1 MYSMNETLR
10 AIGRM
15 MARYAQ
21 SQPFDADGMIEAAP
35 LLKPWTA
42 GTMEKPVAYI
52 ENDVRTQNGQ
62 PWRCV
67 QAHVHYGEP
76 GWDPASARALW
87 SPYHAT
93 RSEYALPWVAPT
105 QAQDAYRTDEW
116 MLWRDGL
123 RYRAVRDG
131 VDRGPDVLADAWEV
145 ETLVSD

>member
-1 MYSMNETLR
+1 MYSRSETLR

-21 SQPFDADGMIEAAP
+21 AQSFDADGMIEAAP
-35 LLKPWTA
+35 LLKPWKA
-42 GTMEKPVAYI
+42 GTMQEPVAYI

-67 QAHVHYGEP
+67 QAHVHYGEA

-93 RSEYALPWVAPT
+93 RWEYALPWVAPT
-105 QAQDAYRTDEW
+105 HAQDAYQTGEW
-116 MLWRDGL
+116 MVWTDGL
-123 RYRAVRDG
+123 RYCAKRDA
-131 VDRGPDVLADAWEV
+131 VDRGPDVLPDAWEV
-145 ETLVSD
+145 ETLVPN